1 MSLETR
7 ASEFA
12 KINSELSALNESE
25 MLLIE
30 NAYMEGAARESWLH
44 ENEAGNFGQA
54 IASLKAGKKVARK
67 GWNGKG
73 MYLWLK
79 QGVTIQK
86 DWCKDPMLLSV
97 CEVNGGSVEGLPTI
111 CMKTADNKILT
122 GWLASQTDML
132 ANDWVLV
139 E

>member
-1 MSLETR
+1 MGLDKR
-7 ASEFA
+7 AAEFA
-12 KINSELSALNESE
+12 KSSVQFVSLGTNER
-25 MLLIE
+25 LLIE
-30 NAYMEGAARESWLH
+30 TAYIQGAAQESWLYSG
-44 ENEAGNFGQA
+44 ETGDFGQA

-79 QGVTIQK
+79 LGNTIQK
-86 DWCKDPMLLSV
+86 DWCKDPMLLEV
-97 CEVNGGSVEGLPTI
+97 CEANGGSVEGLPTI
-111 CMKTADNKILT
+111 CMKTADNKVLT

-132 ANDWVLV
+132 ANDWMLV

>member
-1 MSLETR
+1 MSL
-7 ASEFA
+7 
-12 KINSELSALNESE
+12 KL
-25 MLLIE
+25 
-30 NAYMEGAARESWLH
+30 
-44 ENEAGNFGQA
+44 
-54 IASLKAGKKVARK
+54 GKKIARK

-79 QGVTIQK
+79 LGNHIQK
-86 DWCKDPMLLSV
+86 DWCKDPMLLEV
-97 CEVNGGSVEGLPTI
+97 CEANGGSVEGLPTI

-132 ANDWVLV
+132 ADDWILV

>member
-7 ASEFA
+7 AL
-12 KINSELSALNESE
+12 ELTEIALDCNLLTEETKHLLQTAYTQGATEESH
-25 MLLIE
+25 LHAGE
-30 NAYMEGAARESWLH
+30 N
-44 ENEAGNFGQA
+44 GNFGQA
-54 IASLKAGKKVARK
+54 IVSLKMGKRVARK

-79 QGVTIQK
+79 EGVVIQME
-86 DWCKDPMLLSV
+86 WCKDPMLLRA
-97 CEVNGGSVEGLPTI
+97 CESNNGTIEGLPTI

>member
-1 MSLETR
+1 MSLEER
-7 ASEFA
+7 AFMFSKKMAHLGSTSEVGEL
-12 KINSELSALNESE
+12 IVENSY
-25 MLLIE
+25 I
-30 NAYMEGAARESWLH
+30 EGAIRESCLH
-44 ENEAGNFGQA
+44 ENESGNFGQA
-54 IASLKAGKKVARK
+54 IMSLKLGKKIARK

-79 QGVTIQK
+79 LGNHIQK
-86 DWCKDPMLLSV
+86 DWCKDPMLLEV
-97 CEVNGGSVEGLPTI
+97 CEANGGSVEGLPTI

-132 ANDWVLV
+132 ADDWILV